1 MGSFGTLIKKS
12 AVESLV
18 LRYYRSLFTLLRK
31 LTMTQ
36 DELKQKV
43 AQAALHYIKDVGI
56 IGVGTGST
64 VKHFIDFLGDFRA
77 DIEGAVSSSE
87 VSTAHLKKVGI
98 PVFDLNAVGTLDV
111 YIDGADEV
119 SPHKHLI
126 KGGGGAL
133 TREKIIASMAKQF
146 ICICDAS
153 KQVAVLGNFAL
164 PVEIIPLSK
173 GIVTQELAKLGG
185 TVSLRMAKDTRADLG
200 QTPSQP
206 FVTDNGGWILD
217 VAGLKITNP
226 LGLETQINQIAG
238 VITVGL
244 FAKEKADILLVS
256 NVLGV
261 SRMTF

>member
-1 MGSFGTLIKKS
+1 MN
-12 AVESLV
+12 
-18 LRYYRSLFTLLRK
+18 
-31 LTMTQ
+31 Q
-36 DELKQKV
+36 DQLKQLV
-43 AQAALHYIKDVGI
+43 GEAARDEVLKLAAGQVL
-56 IGVGTGST
+56 GVGTGST
-64 VKHFIDFLGDFRA
+64 ANCFIDALAPHKEHFS
-77 DIEGAVSSSE
+77 GAVSSSNATTE
-87 VSTAHLKKVGI
+87 RLLKHGFKVLDPNGVGI
-98 PVFDLNAVGTLDV
+98 LPAYV
-111 YIDGADEV
+111 DGADEID
-119 SPHKHLI
+119 PAGHMI

-164 PVEIIPLSK
+164 PVEIIPLAK

-185 TVSLRMAKDTRADLG
+185 TISLRVAKDTRADLG

-217 VAGLKITNP
+217 VAGLQISNP
-226 LGLETQINQIAG
+226 LALEAQINQIAG

-256 NVLGV
+256 NASGV
-261 SRMTF
+261 SRVTF